1 MAEKLA
7 FDLVSPEKLLL
18 SDEVEMVVLPGEE
31 GDLGVMAGHA
41 PMISQIRQG
50 AICVFEGGAVASRLY
65 VDGGF
70 AEVTPE
76 RCTVIAEM
84 AVPLEDVTVAD
95 VDQEISDLR
104 DEISV
109 ALNDEARAALEIA
122 LASAQAKRAVV
133 AAPPY

>member
-1 MAEKLA
+1 MADKLA
-7 FDLVSPEKLLL
+7 FDLVSPERLLL
-18 SDEVEMVVLPGEE
+18 SEKVEMVVLPGEE

-50 AICVFEGGAVASRLY
+50 AICVFEGGAVAQRLY

-95 VDQEISDLR
+95 VDREISDLR
-104 DEISV
+104 DDISI
-109 ALNDEARAALEIA
+109 APNDEVRAALELS
-122 LASAQAKRAVV
+122 LASAEAKRAVV